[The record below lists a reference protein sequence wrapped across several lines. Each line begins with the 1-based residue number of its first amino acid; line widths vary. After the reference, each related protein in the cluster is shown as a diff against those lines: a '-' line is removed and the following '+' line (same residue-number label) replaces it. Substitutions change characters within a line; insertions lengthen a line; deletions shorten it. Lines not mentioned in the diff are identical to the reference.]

1 MQRRTTKIDLLAK
14 KVEAQMEASRTKQR
28 VQRMIRECRA
38 LGIDPDSR
46 TIAEIMVDDDVTAGK
61 YKDHS
66 PEWGL
71 AFAEYTEAARREL
84 GRFAERSTLDKQR
97 RA

>member
-1 MQRRTTKIDLLAK
+1 
-14 KVEAQMEASRTKQR
+14 MEGSRTQQR
-28 VQRMIRECRA
+28 VKRMIRECRA
-38 LGIDPDSR
+38 LGIDPEPR

-66 PEWGL
+66 PEWGF
-71 AFAEYTEAARREL
+71 AFAEYKEAAQREL
-84 GRFAERSTLDKQR
+84 GRFADRSSFDRRR

>member
-1 MQRRTTKIDLLAK
+1 
-14 KVEAQMEASRTKQR
+14 MEGSRTQQR
-28 VQRMIRECRA
+28 VERMIRECRA
-38 LGIDPDSR
+38 LGIDPDPR
-46 TIAEIMVDDDVTAGK
+46 TIAEIMVDDDVTAEK

-71 AFAEYTEAARREL
+71 AFAEYTEAARQQL
-84 GRFAERSTLDKQR
+84 GPFGQRVAWDKRR